1 MWLDKVCHQTCP
13 FIFQEALPTRNCQ
26 SCFQPKDWL
35 SEEYEIQ
42 SHPSWLGLPF
52 LVHLDACTL
61 GPSTLYTTGMTPIVP
76 ASKTDAPSGVFMEKK
91 SLSLK
96 SWSQCRAFASLENSP
111 SIHSPPH
118 SGTWQLLRQRSMGNG
133 YHGCIGFC
141 HFHGHFRQNA
151 GNWAFEFFFLDVV
164 HFLKDTTIKIQV
176 SPAFQKFSFCQLIF
190 T

>member
-1 MWLDKVCHQTCP
+1 MAGQGLSSD
-13 FIFQEALPTRNCQ
+13 LPIHISRSFTNKKLPI
-26 SCFQPKDWL
+26 CFQPKDWL

-52 LVHLDACTL
+52 LVHLDARTL
-61 GPSTLYTTGMTPIVP
+61 GPSTLYTIGMTPIVP
-76 ASKTDAPSGVFMEKK
+76 ASKTDASSGVFTEKK

-96 SWSQCRAFASLENSP
+96 SWSQCLAFASLENSP
-111 SIHSPPH
+111 SIHSPH

-133 YHGCIGFC
+133 YHGSIGSC

-151 GNWAFEFFFLDVV
+151 GNWASEFFFLDMV